1 MRDAGAVLGRYEIR
15 RVHLPPVLAVF
26 QRRIP
31 RVVIKGWFVLD
42 SNNIGPLSFV
52 LIYGDTADFAET
64 FFRKDKP
71 FTVLFGSD
79 IRNVSSNCERDIT
92 GKRPWRRRPCE
103 EISIR
108 RAGCVFPDFLL

>member
-71 FTVLFGSD
+71 FTALFGSTYVMSPPTASATLPGSVHGVVVHA
-79 IRNVSSNCERDIT
+79 R
-92 GKRPWRRRPCE
+92 K
-103 EISIR
+103 
-108 RAGCVFPDFLL
+108 